1 MNLLIDICHPAHV
14 HLFRNF
20 IKIMKEREHNVY
32 IAVKDIPAAKVLL
45 KTYGIRFIEYGFKSD
60 SIIGKTLRQF
70 QYDNSIKNIVN
81 ELDIDLGIGTS
92 ITIAHASKISRMK
105 SFVFDDDDSSV
116 EPLFSKFAHP
126 FADYLV
132 SPDVLAYERK
142 KQSHIVYPG
151 FHELAYLHPNRFTP
165 DRKVPES
172 LGIKENEK
180 FFILRFN
187 AFKAHHDIGIK
198 GLSHEQK
205 RKLIN
210 TLKEYGKVFI
220 TTEDRIECE
229 FEEYQLKSK
238 PEEIFSLLYYSNMFI
253 GDSQTMTNEAAVLGT
268 PSLRLNSFVG
278 RISYLEQQEKKYKL
292 AFGFKPGEFDSL
304 TAKIKELMSFEN
316 LKEEWQ
322 RRRRVMLKDKIDVT
336 GFLVELIDSYPDSIK
351 DIKNNTDYFEKF
363 K

>member
-20 IKIMKEREHNVY
+20 IKIMKGKDHNVF
-32 IAVKDIPAAKVLL
+32 ITVKDIPAAKELL
-45 KTYGIRFIEYGFKSD
+45 KIYGIRYIEYGQKSH
-60 SIIGKTLRQF
+60 SIIGKTLRQV

-81 ELDIDLGIGTS
+81 ELEIDLGIGTS

-105 SFVFDDDDSSV
+105 SFVFDDDDASV

-126 FADYLV
+126 FADFLV
-132 SPDVLAYERK
+132 SPDVLKHERTK
-142 KQSHIVYPG
+142 PTHIVYPG
-151 FHELAYLHPNRFTP
+151 FHELAYLHPKRFTP
-165 DRKVPES
+165 DES
-172 LGIKENEK
+172 VLKSMGIEKNEK

-205 RKLIN
+205 RSLIN
-210 TLKEYGKVFI
+210 TLTKYGRVFI
-220 TTEDRIECE
+220 TTEDRIERE
-229 FEEYQLKSK
+229 FEKYQLKSN
-238 PEEIFSLLYYSNMFI
+238 PENIFSLLYYSQLFI

-278 RISYLEQQEKKYKL
+278 RISYLEQQEKKYRL
-292 AFGFKPGEFDSL
+292 AFGFKPAEFSHL
-304 TAKIKELMSFEN
+304 TSKIVELLSN
-316 LKEEWQ
+316 PDLKTEWQ
-322 RRRRVMLKDKIDVT
+322 KKRQVMLADKIDVT
-336 GFLVELIDSYPDSIK
+336 AFLVDLIDSYPDSIK
-351 DIKNNTDYFEKF
+351 DIKNNADYFEKF